1 MNREMKGASN
11 VNKRYDQ
18 AVKLHGKSSDFL
30 HFVYPTPSFTFYICY
45 YKTLVNSNSLN
56 QYILPTV
63 HGLTNTSIQKIYEE
77 LPFSDRTILTDYE
90 EMTKKLLMGYIML
103 FNPTEDACIALQV
116 IQTESRSIEAPQ
128 IEFSVIGPKESFIES
143 LDTNIML
150 IRRRLPLTQLRVE
163 EYIIG
168 NVTQTRCVVMYI
180 ENIANPINI
189 AHMVKRI
196 TSLNTDVI
204 TDSTSMTQLMEDNK
218 YSLFPQFIET
228 ERPDRLVHVLSAGGI
243 AVIADGSSQAFSGP
257 ATLGQFIVAYEDY
270 YLPWHIGSFFRILR
284 ILAILFSILITPMYI
299 AVLTYHY
306 QLIPTLLLDPIIS
319 SRISLPFPPFMEVI
333 FMELTI
339 ELLREAGA
347 RLPSK
352 IGQAIGIVGGIVL
365 GTAAVQAALTS
376 NILLILVALSALSSF
391 TVPIFHMSNTIR
403 VLRYPFIFAASM
415 LGLVGILICACFLL
429 THLLRLKSLGT
440 PFLQPFYPLRPQ
452 DWMDSIIRAP
462 LNDFKNRQTLNRPL
476 FKSKK
481 ES

>member
-1 MNREMKGASN
+1 MSN
-11 VNKRYDQ
+11 LYDHT
-18 AVKLHGKSSDFL
+18 VKLHSKSSDFL
-30 HFVYPTPSFTFYICY
+30 HFVYPTPTYTFYICY

-63 HGLTNTSIQKIYEE
+63 HQLKNESIQKIYEE
-77 LPFSDRTILTDYE
+77 LPFSDRVILTEDKE
-90 EMTKKLLMGYIML
+90 ITKKLLMGFIML
-103 FNPTEDACIALQV
+103 FTPEEEASIALQV

-128 IEFSVIGPKESFIES
+128 IEFSVIGPKEAFIES

-150 IRRRLPLTQLRVE
+150 IRRRLPLTELRVE

-168 NVTQTRCVVMYI
+168 YTTQTRCVVMYI

-189 AHMVKRI
+189 AHMVKR
-196 TSLNTDVI
+196 LNSISTDVI
-204 TDSTSMTQLMEDNK
+204 TDSTSMTQLMEDNI

-228 ERPDRLVHVLSAGGI
+228 ERPDRLVHILSSGGI

-284 ILAILFSILITPMYI
+284 IFAILFSILVTPMYI

-306 QLIPTLLLDPIIS
+306 QLIPTLLLEPIIS
-319 SRISLPFPPFMEVI
+319 SRINLPFPPVMEVI

-352 IGQAIGIVGGIVL
+352 IGQTIGIVGGIVL

-403 VLRYPFIFAASM
+403 VLRYPFIIAAAM
-415 LGLVGILICACFLL
+415 LGIVGILICGCFLL

-440 PFLQPFYPLRPQ
+440 PFLQPFYPLRVQ
-452 DWMDSIIRAP
+452 DWKDSIVRAP
-462 LNDFKNRQTLNRPL
+462 LNSFKIRPTLNRPL

-481 ES
+481 RKLAPLQDIDE

>member
-1 MNREMKGASN
+1 MNKL
-11 VNKRYDQ
+11 YDQ
-18 AVKLHGKSSDFL
+18 ALKFHSKSSDFV
-30 HFVYPTPSFTFYICY
+30 HYDYPTPSSTYYICY

-63 HGLTNTSIQKIYEE
+63 HRLKSEGIQKIYEE
-77 LPFSDRTILTDYE
+77 LPFSDRTIITDYE
-90 EMTKKLLMGYIML
+90 EMTKKLLMGYLMFFTL
-103 FNPTEDACIALQV
+103 AEDVCIALQV

-128 IEFSVIGPKESFIES
+128 IEFSVIGPKEAFIES
-143 LDTNIML
+143 MDTNIML

-163 EYIIG
+163 EYTIG
-168 NVTQTRCVVMYI
+168 HVTQTRCVVMYI
-180 ENIANPINI
+180 EGIANPINI
-189 AHMVKRI
+189 ASMVKRLNSI
-196 TSLNTDVI
+196 NTDVI
-204 TDSTSMTQLMEDNK
+204 TDITSMTQLMEDNK

-228 ERPDRLVHVLSAGGI
+228 ERPDRLVHILSSGGV

-257 ATLGQFIVAYEDY
+257 ATIGQFVIAYEDY

-284 ILAILFSILITPMYI
+284 IIAIFFSILVTPMYI
-299 AVLTYHY
+299 SVLTYHY
-306 QLIPTLLLDPIIS
+306 QLIPTLLLEPIIS
-319 SRISLPFPPFMEVI
+319 SRINLPFPPYMEVI

-352 IGQAIGIVGGIVL
+352 IGQTIGIVGGIVL

-403 VLRYPFIFAASM
+403 VLRYPFIIGASM
-415 LGLVGILICACFLL
+415 LGLVGMLICACFLL

-452 DWMDSIIRAP
+452 DWADSIIRAP
-462 LNDFKNRQTLNRPL
+462 LSNFKNRPTANRPL
-476 FKSKK
+476 FMSKK
-481 ES
+481 RKLEPLQDIDE